1 MSAKKLKVP
10 VINPISSQNYTNNII
25 RPLFSALNNDK
36 LLNNYK
42 LNIENWQDSMR
53 NIIDYRLRDY

>member
-10 VINPISSQNYTNNII
+10 VINSISSQNYTNNII